1 MSTINL
7 LPDDYILRRRRHHAN
22 VMCLVLFS
30 CVMAGVLGAQVVSGW
45 STRSTR
51 AVLNKV
57 EADYDHAAQMI
68 EQMRTLE
75 NQEQALRQRAELTS
89 SLIER
94 APRSTLLAVVAK
106 ALPDGAAA
114 TDLDLSTGQIVR
126 GSRRTKFEAAKGT
139 PAGQAET
146 TMVMTITGVAST
158 DVQVA
163 RFIAN
168 LARCP
173 LCASVDLVYSQQ
185 KPFRKDVLVREFQVR
200 AELRPD
206 VDAIELKHAS
216 AGRDDAATPPPDD
229 RRPA

>member
-51 AVLNKV
+51 AVLNRV
-57 EADYDHAAQMI
+57 EADYAQAAQMI
-68 EQMRTLE
+68 EQMRALE
-75 NQEQALRQRAELTS
+75 IQERSLRQRAELTS

-94 APRSTLLAVVAK
+94 APRSTLLAVVSK
-106 ALPDGAAA
+106 ALPEGAAA

-126 GSRRTKFEAAKGT
+126 GSRRTKFEAATGT
-139 PAGQAET
+139 PAGQSET
-146 TMVMTITGVAST
+146 SLVMTVTGVAST

-185 KPFRKDVLVREFQVR
+185 KPFRQDVSVREFQVR
-200 AELRPD
+200 AELRSD
-206 VDAIELKHAS
+206 VDAVELKHAS
-216 AGRDDAATPPPDD
+216 AGSEGASTPPAGE